1 MQKITPFLWFEN
13 NAQEA
18 AEFYTSIF
26 KNSKI
31 DKAMVPPEGTPNPPA
46 DVLVVNFKLDG
57 VQFTAL
63 NGGPYVKFNESISFV
78 VHCDDQAEVD
88 HYWEKLIEGGGEP
101 SQCGWLKDKFGVSWQ
116 ITPRIL
122 LELMNDPDPEKSARV
137 MEAMLKMSKIDIEI
151 IKNAYDGD

>member
-1 MQKITPFLWFEN
+1 MPKITPFLWFEN